1 MSATINGSTLPAARK
16 RSHSD
21 VAKSAIAAIAP
32 AIGPPARAPSR
43 NASTSA
49 ARPANR
55 TTTSQRLGAAE
66 PASASGAV
74 KSTASGFQPVLA
86 MVLKPG
92 PGTTSSRPKTIHA
105 QGS

>member
-1 MSATINGSTLPAARK
+1 MARSAT
-16 RSHSD
+16 
-21 VAKSAIAAIAP
+21 AAIAP

-43 NASTSA
+43 KASASA
-49 ARPANR
+49 ARPAKR

-66 PASASGAV
+66 PVRASGAV

-92 PGTTSSRPKTIHA
+92 PGTAISRPKTSHA
-105 QGS
+105 HGS